1 MALLGTHARPD
12 VLAAL
17 RRYDRVYLTLDD
29 DPAGRAASTALAAAL
44 GDRALAV
51 PLPDV
56 RDPAE
61 LALVPNG
68 AALLRDAAA
77 RRSLTA
83 AA

>member
-1 MALLGTHARPD
+1 MAPLAVRD
-12 VLAAL
+12 EVLRAGPEIPGVTAIRDAFAAGW
-17 RRYDRVYLTLDD
+17 LTVQPVTD
-29 DPAGRAASTALAAAL
+29 RAAVETFT
-44 GDRALAV
+44 
-51 PLPDV
+51 
-56 RDPAE
+56 AE